1 MVERVITKYRKDWNL
16 QSFSEKCLD
25 DAFAPDEELDCLS
38 VDDIVTERDRSDKI
52 MATYEGQIEKE
63 YPAYLALKEKHER
76 IQKEAWEQLLKRNS

>member
-1 MVERVITKYRKDWNL
+1 MYIT
-16 QSFSEKCLD
+16 SFLIRRGLFHDYYKTKFHED
-25 DAFAPDEELDCLS
+25 RNFAPDEELDCLS

-76 IQKEAWEQLLKRNS
+76 IQKEVWEQLLKRNS